1 MSSTINP
8 ENRIAQLIS
17 EYTGML
23 PEIVSPNQHLQ
34 EDIGLDSL
42 DIISIGMDLE
52 NHYSIKINEVNLQK
66 CETVD
71 DLIKLVVN
79 TANAI

>member
-8 ENRIAQLIS
+8 ENKIAQLVS
-17 EYTGML
+17 EYTGIL
-23 PEIVSPNQHLQ
+23 PEIVSPTQHLFD
-34 EDIGLDSL
+34 DIGLDSL

-52 NHYSIKINEVNLQK
+52 NYYSIKINEAKLQE

-71 DLIKLVVN
+71 DLIRLVVN